1 MAFIVGYPITSVLFY
16 IHNNPLTQLVLTIQL
31 LASATIAVFLFLNYK
46 NKISSSNL
54 ALYTTLTMTAFHA
67 YLLWKVPHQ
76 TYERETFN
84 IILVLLF
91 TLLVV
96 RWNFRYALISALVPM
111 LLLPSAIYFHSP
123 GSLTQFI
130 GEGGL
135 FLIGAYLVF
144 PYVCQMRYEKDK
156 KEFYLRYTLQKQN
169 EALEKQK
176 TIAEQA
182 TRAKSEFLSMMSHEI
197 RTPLNGIVGVVHLM
211 MQDNKKN
218 NLQSDL
224 IQTLKFSSDHL
235 MAVVNDILDFNKIN
249 SNHVQ
254 LDPVPFDVRALLTSL
269 EKTFIPKAAEK
280 KLDLIFK
287 VDATMPLQIV
297 GDKVRLN
304 QVLTNL
310 IHNAIKFTEKGSVK
324 VVSKVIGKDEKKVRL
339 HFMVIDTGIGIP
351 YEQQPTIFESFTQ
364 ATVATHR
371 QYGGTGLGLAI
382 TKELLHLFGCEI
394 QLFSEVG
401 KGSSFTFSIDFPF
414 IEEVEEVAKQEP
426 VALPETTDTYSFA
439 RVLVVDDNPI
449 NLLVATNFL
458 KRRSIQFDTAVN
470 GLEAIE
476 KFKANAYD
484 LVLMDLRMPE
494 MDGYEATRI
503 IRELNRD
510 IPVVALTASAFSVEK
525 ERAMSSGFTA
535 YLTKPFLPKDFY
547 DTILPRLSREPLNSA
562 NPIEVK

>member
-1 MAFIVGYPITSVLFY
+1 MAYIIGYPITSILFY
-16 IHNNPLTQLVLTIQL
+16 IHKSAHTQEVLSIQL
-31 LASATIAVFLFLNYK
+31 MASATVAVLLLLNFR
-46 NKISSSNL
+46 NKINNINL
-54 ALYTTLTMTAFHA
+54 ALYTVLTVTLFHA
-67 YLLWKVPHQ
+67 YTLWKIPHQ

-96 RWNFRYALISALVPM
+96 RWNFRYALISALVPL
-111 LLLPSAIYFHSP
+111 LLLPAAIYLHNPASFTRF
-123 GSLTQFI
+123 L

-135 FLIGAYLVF
+135 FMIGAYLLF
-144 PYVCQMRYEKDK
+144 PYVCRMRYEKDK
-156 KEFYLRYTLQKQN
+156 REFYLRYTLQKQN

-211 MQDNKKN
+211 MQDGKKN

-254 LDPVPFDVRALLTSL
+254 LDPIPFDVRALLTSL

-280 KLDLIFK
+280 SLELIFK
-287 VDATMPLQIV
+287 IDATIPSQIV

-304 QVLTNL
+304 QILTNL

-324 VVSKVIGKDEKKVRL
+324 MVTKVIGKDEKKVRL

-351 YEQQPTIFESFTQ
+351 YDQQPTIFESFTQ
-364 ATVATHR
+364 ATLATHR

-382 TKELLHLFGCEI
+382 TKELLHLFGSEI

-414 IEEVEEVAKQEP
+414 LEEVPQQEP
-426 VALPETTDTYSFA
+426 VVLPETTDTYSFA

-458 KRRSIQFDTAVN
+458 KRRNIQFDTAVN
-470 GLEAIE
+470 GLEAVD
-476 KFKANAYD
+476 KFKANSYH
-484 LVLMDLRMPE
+484 LILMDLRMPE

-503 IRELNRD
+503 IREVNRT

-547 DTILPRLSREPLNSA
+547 DTILPRLSREPLDSA
-562 NPIEVK
+562 SPIEVE

>member
-1 MAFIVGYPITSVLFY
+1 MLTLSFILGYPITSLLFLISNSPY
-16 IHNNPLTQLVLTIQL
+16 VSEVLTIQL
-31 LASATIAVFLFLNYK
+31 LTSAILTVLLLLNFK
-46 NKISSSNL
+46 NKISNVNL
-54 ALYTTLTMTAFHA
+54 ALYCILVASVFHA
-67 YLLWKVPHQ
+67 YLLWSIPHK

-91 TLLVV
+91 TLLIV
-96 RWNFRYALISALVPM
+96 RWNFRYALIAAIVP
-111 LLLPSAIYFHSP
+111 LILFPTAVYLHNPASFP
-123 GSLTQFI
+123 KFL

-135 FLIGAYLVF
+135 FMLGAYLVY
-144 PYVCQMRYEKDK
+144 PYLSRMRFEKDK
-156 KEFYLRYTLQKQN
+156 KEFYLRHTLQKQN

-211 MQDNKKN
+211 LQDGKKN
-218 NLQSDL
+218 DFQADL
-224 IQTLKFSSDHL
+224 VQTLKFSADHL

-254 LDPVPFDVRALLTSL
+254 LDPIPFEVRTLLKNL

-280 KLDLIFK
+280 KLDLLFK
-287 VDATMPLQIV
+287 IDTDIPTQIV

-304 QVLTNL
+304 QILNNL

-324 VVSKVIGKDEKKVRL
+324 LVVKVINKDERKVRL
-339 HFMVIDTGIGIP
+339 HFMIIDTGIGIP
-351 YEQQPTIFESFTQ
+351 YEQQPAIFESFTQ
-364 ATVATHR
+364 ASVATHR

-382 TKELLHLFGCEI
+382 SKELLQLFGSEI

-401 KGSSFTFSIDFPF
+401 RGSSFTFSIDFPYL
-414 IEEVEEVAKQEP
+414 EEQPVQETLAQVEA
-426 VALPETTDTYSFA
+426 TDTFSHA

-458 KRRSIQFDTAVN
+458 KRRGIQFETAVN
-470 GLEAIE
+470 GLDAIE
-476 KFKANAYD
+476 KFKATSYD
-484 LVLMDLRMPE
+484 LILMDLRMPE
-494 MDGYEATRI
+494 MDGFDATRT
-503 IRELNRD
+503 IRTLDRS
-510 IPVVALTASAFSVEK
+510 IPVIALTASAFSNEK
-525 ERAMSSGFTA
+525 ERAMASGFTA

-547 DTILPRLSREPLNSA
+547 DTILPRLSRETSDSSSRV
-562 NPIEVK
+562 E